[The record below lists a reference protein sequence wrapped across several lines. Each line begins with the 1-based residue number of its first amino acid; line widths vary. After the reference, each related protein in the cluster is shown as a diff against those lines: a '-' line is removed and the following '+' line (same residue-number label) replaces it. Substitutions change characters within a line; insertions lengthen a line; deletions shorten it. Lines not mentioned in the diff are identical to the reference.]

1 MPIDILSQIG
11 ATASK
16 PPGPGV
22 PAAQSLEQAA
32 RAEAARQAL
41 PAPGNVLPQGVVRA
55 NTPAAD
61 VQNAV
66 QQLNAY
72 VQNMR
77 RDLRFSVDEDSG
89 RSVVKVVDS
98 ETGETIR
105 QFPAEEVLAV
115 SRVLSE
121 VMEDAKGFILSD
133 SA

>member
-16 PPGPGV
+16 PPSPSV

-32 RAEAARQAL
+32 RADAARQAL

-55 NTPAAD
+55 GTPTAD

-72 VQNMR
+72 VQNMK

-121 VMEDAKGFILSD
+121 VMDDAKGFILSEL
-133 SA
+133 A